1 MSYGYPGQT
10 TEAVTQLALTI
21 QAGEFVGIL
30 GADEAGKTTL
40 AKLTNGLLRPS
51 SGQLVMTPPAEAAL
65 ILDAHTDEDTLYAIR
80 QVIGVIFSDPENQLV
95 ASTVEE
101 EVAFGP
107 GNLQLPA
114 PEIRRRVAKYLHQV
128 GLFEAAKRSPHELSG
143 GEQQKLCIAGVLA
156 MEPACVVLDEPL
168 TFLDSPSRTN
178 VLHLLQ
184 QLHAAGQTIVYLT
197 SDPAE
202 LRFAQ
207 RILVLRHGVIRR
219 DLPAE
224 TFWHTPDVF
233 ADTDIP
239 RPDLLRLRDELRQRG
254 YSMPSAALTPAAVAH
269 DLTGLEDCTQPVSWR
284 TSWVIR

>member
-1 MSYGYPGQT
+1 MSYCYPGQT
-10 TEAVTQLALTI
+10 AEAVTQLALTI

-51 SGQLVMTPPAEAAL
+51 SGQLVITTAENAAAAAL

-114 PEIRRRVAKYLHQV
+114 PEIRRRVAKYLQQV
-128 GLFEAAKRSPHELSG
+128 GLFDAAKRSPHELSG

-168 TFLDSPSRTN
+168 TFLDSPSRAN

-224 TFWHTPDVF
+224 MFWHTPDVF

-254 YSMPSAALTPAAVAH
+254 YSMPSAALTPDAVAH
-269 DLTGLEDCTQPVSWR
+269 DLIP
-284 TSWVIR
+284 